1 MITDILFDETG
12 EDLLF
17 VNGDL
22 VIGESTEQH
31 INDLMRGYKGDF
43 RFAPQLG
50 VGINTLLLDEIDE
63 QEVKRLVRSE
73 LQRDGLTVETVTIEN
88 GLLNVKANY

>member
-22 VIGESTEQH
+22 VIGKSTEQH
-31 INDLMRGYKGDF
+31 INHILKAYKADF

-50 VGINTLLLDEIDE
+50 AGVGTLLLDEVDE

-73 LQRDGLTVETVTIEN
+73 LQRDGMTVESVTIEN
-88 GLLNVKANY
+88 GVLKVIANY